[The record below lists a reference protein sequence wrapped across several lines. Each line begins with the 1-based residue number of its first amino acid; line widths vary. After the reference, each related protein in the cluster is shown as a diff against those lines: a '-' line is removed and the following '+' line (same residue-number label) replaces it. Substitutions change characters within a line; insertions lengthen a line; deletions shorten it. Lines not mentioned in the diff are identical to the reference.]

1 MYGYADIAN
10 DQRRAA
16 DQRAAN
22 RVLRSAER
30 AHGKNLALLVAALQ
44 ELKRLDPAHCIHLPV
59 VQAHIRDMGGR
70 TIDRSSSFQPV
81 WDLEF
86 DFPAILATQQR
97 EHEAQKAMVLTL
109 LNQSTIVERRRLF
122 FFWKRYYRLQGQ
134 CQTDRGRSVSL
145 SMVFTTHE
153 LADSARQ
160 MAVARAQ
167 GDVVNVQ
174 SLFCNP

>member
-59 VQAHIRDMGGR
+59 VQAHD
-70 TIDRSSSFQPV
+70 
-81 WDLEF
+81 
-86 DFPAILATQQR
+86 
-97 EHEAQKAMVLTL
+97 
-109 LNQSTIVERRRLF
+109 
-122 FFWKRYYRLQGQ
+122 
-134 CQTDRGRSVSL
+134 
-145 SMVFTTHE
+145 
-153 LADSARQ
+153 
-160 MAVARAQ
+160 
-167 GDVVNVQ
+167 
-174 SLFCNP
+174 